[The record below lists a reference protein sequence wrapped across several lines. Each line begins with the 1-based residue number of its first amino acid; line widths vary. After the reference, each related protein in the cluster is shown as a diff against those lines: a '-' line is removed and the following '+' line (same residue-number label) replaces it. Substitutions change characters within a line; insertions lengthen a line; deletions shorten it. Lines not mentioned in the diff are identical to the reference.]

1 MLEQSWHFAPP
12 GDTAMRRLFTLL
24 VLACTILGVAPL
36 GAADDEEKKPKFPQ
50 KDAFIPGPFH
60 VLNLN
65 GARKGRYHCLIC
77 ANGLNPV
84 AAIFVQPK
92 VGEGSMADWAKKD
105 LANDA
110 ALPTLFKKLDTVS
123 ANNRDGFLGLFV
135 VFNANID
142 DRVPIENRVE
152 AMLKDLDLKN
162 IVFCVGADEEP
173 KDWFEKRDWETAV
186 LLYKQHKVVDFQ
198 TFDKDKLSDKNVDAL
213 AKAYDDMVPYYAR
226 PGYRPKLKLP
236 KQ

>member
-1 MLEQSWHFAPP
+1 
-12 GDTAMRRLFTLL
+12 MRRFFALL
-24 VLACTILGVAPL
+24 VLTCTILGVAPL
-36 GAADDEEKKPKFPQ
+36 GAADDEEKKPKFPE

-77 ANGLNPV
+77 RNGLNPV

-92 VGEGSMADWAKKD
+92 VGDGTMADWAKKD

-110 ALPTLFKKLDTVS
+110 PLSALCKKLDTISV
-123 ANNRDGFLGLFV
+123 NNPDAFLGAFV
-135 VFNANID
+135 VFSVKED
-142 DRVPIENRVE
+142 DQVPLINRAE
-152 AMLKDLDLKN
+152 ALVKDLNLKN
-162 IVFCVGADEEP
+162 IIFCVGADDEP

-186 LLYKQHKVVDFQ
+186 LLYQQHKVVDFQ
-198 TFDKDKLSDKNVDAL
+198 TFDKDKLTEKEVDAL
-213 AKAYDDMVPYYAR
+213 AKAYDGMVPFYAR